1 MHWQLCFYEAVF
13 WVKFL
18 AETDFP
24 TQVSWNEYW
33 NGQELKGVLL
43 AGNCQDKPKRRVPP
57 PKEGSQCVICFLGP
71 PTILRQVT
79 CSLCLASFYLCTQV
93 FGSNLW
99 FLLPIHP
106 SAQQLSAAS
115 EAFRTMERANQL
127 AETSLK
133 EAMAELSKK
142 LGLFERVR
150 HVCQSVEI
158 PLPGVVV
165 VGEQSAGKSSLLENI
180 SGIQFPRAQNTCTRM
195 PCVLTLLT
203 DPTVQESFAEVSM
216 DSSFAFVPW
225 IKLRLVCV
233 FFAGRSLKR
242 FRIHSQMVAGEI
254 LTN

>member
-1 MHWQLCFYEAVF
+1 ML
-13 WVKFL
+13 
-18 AETDFP
+18 
-24 TQVSWNEYW
+24 
-33 NGQELKGVLL
+33 
-43 AGNCQDKPKRRVPP
+43 
-57 PKEGSQCVICFLGP
+57 
-71 PTILRQVT
+71 
-79 CSLCLASFYLCTQV
+79 
-93 FGSNLW
+93 
-99 FLLPIHP
+99 IHL
-106 SAQQLSAAS
+106 SAQRLPAPP

-216 DSSFAFVPW
+216 DSSFADVPW
-225 IKLRLVCV
+225 MCFV
-233 FFAGRSLKR
+233 FSFGAAL
-242 FRIHSQMVAGEI
+242 
-254 LTN
+254 

>member
-1 MHWQLCFYEAVF
+1 MVF
-13 WVKFL
+13 V
-18 AETDFP
+18 A
-24 TQVSWNEYW
+24 
-33 NGQELKGVLL
+33 
-43 AGNCQDKPKRRVPP
+43 
-57 PKEGSQCVICFLGP
+57 
-71 PTILRQVT
+71 
-79 CSLCLASFYLCTQV
+79 
-93 FGSNLW
+93 
-99 FLLPIHP
+99 HP
-106 SAQQLSAAS
+106 SFSSAVP
-115 EAFRTMERANQL
+115 RTIYKAIRPMERAQL

-216 DSSFAFVPW
+216 DSSFANVSW
-225 IKLRLVCV
+225 IDSWQ
-233 FFAGRSLKR
+233 F
-242 FRIHSQMVAGEI
+242 
-254 LTN
+254 

>member
-1 MHWQLCFYEAVF
+1 
-13 WVKFL
+13 
-18 AETDFP
+18 
-24 TQVSWNEYW
+24 
-33 NGQELKGVLL
+33 
-43 AGNCQDKPKRRVPP
+43 
-57 PKEGSQCVICFLGP
+57 
-71 PTILRQVT
+71 
-79 CSLCLASFYLCTQV
+79 
-93 FGSNLW
+93 
-99 FLLPIHP
+99 
-106 SAQQLSAAS
+106 
-115 EAFRTMERANQL
+115 MERAQL

-216 DSSFAFVPW
+216 DSSFANVSW
-225 IKLRLVCV
+225 IDSWQ
-233 FFAGRSLKR
+233 F
-242 FRIHSQMVAGEI
+242 
-254 LTN
+254 